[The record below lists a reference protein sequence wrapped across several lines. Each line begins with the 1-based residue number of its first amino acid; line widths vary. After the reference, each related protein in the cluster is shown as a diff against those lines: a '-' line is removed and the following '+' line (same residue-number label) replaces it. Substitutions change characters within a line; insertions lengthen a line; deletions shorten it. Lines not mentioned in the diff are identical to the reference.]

1 LRAALNLL
9 PTFTSRIGLRLDASV
24 LEGPPFAIA
33 PRRIGN

>member
-24 LEGPPFAIA
+24 LEVPPVAID
-33 PRRIGN
+33 PRRVAN